1 MNRLKKAVLTACAA
15 LVFSLSLCLIPSVR
29 KAIAADLPA
38 SNFGLNENWPIWW
51 GTGKAYIYGSSVSNY
66 IRLGT
71 NSSDQLFLTTT
82 GLGIGAAPTNALSVT
97 GNANVTGNTT
107 IAGTL
112 GAPLLVYTTNQVLTT
127 AIPTNTLYWVQ
138 EQDQATLSTNA
149 YNLAM
154 STANVLDSCVYIAIS
169 TNGAGGAVAGNT
181 CHK

>member
-1 MNRLKKAVLTACAA
+1 MKRIWTALALAA
-15 LVFSLSLCLIPSVR
+15 LLISPLLFSPVR
-29 KAIAADLPA
+29 KALAADLPP
-38 SNFGLNENWPIWW
+38 SNFGLNDTWPIWW
-51 GTGKAYIYGSSVSNY
+51 GTGKAYIYGNSVSNY

-138 EQDQATLSTNA
+138 EQDLATLSTNA